1 MPRSVPVICIA
12 GPSASGKTTL
22 AVALEQRLARKGT
35 IVLRLSCDDY
45 YRQNWF
51 PHARFGYDTVD
62 AIDIAVLRT
71 ELASLRLRQRI
82 HLRHYDMQLRR
93 VSSRPAPLA
102 YDLIVLEGAYGP
114 QALNAS
120 ADLDALIYLQA
131 NLLRRLIRRLR
142 RDVLERHR
150 SPGYVICQMV
160 TEMIPGERAFIEPL
174 RTKADLIIQN
184 QRLGLLQISV
194 LIERLLESDS
204 LGPDLNA

>member
-22 AVALEQRLARKGT
+22 AVALEQRLAREGT

-45 YRQNWF
+45 YRQDWV
-51 PHARFGYDTVD
+51 PHVRFGYDTVD
-62 AIDIAVLRT
+62 AIDTAVLRT
-71 ELASLRLRQRI
+71 ELASLRLRRRI

-93 VSSRPAPLA
+93 VSCRPAPLA

-114 QALNAS
+114 QALNAP
-120 ADLDALIYLQA
+120 ADFDALIYLQA

-150 SPGYVICQMV
+150 SPGYVIRQMV
-160 TEMIPGERAFIEPL
+160 TEMLPGERAFIEPL

>member
-22 AVALEQRLARKGT
+22 AVALEQRLAREGT
-35 IVLRLSCDDY
+35 IALRLSCDDY
-45 YRQNWF
+45 YRQDWV
-51 PHARFGYDTVD
+51 PHVRFGYDTVD
-62 AIDIAVLRT
+62 AIDTAVLRT

-93 VSSRPAPLA
+93 VSRRPAPSA

-150 SPGYVICQMV
+150 SPGYVIRQMV

-174 RTKADLIIQN
+174 RTKADLIVQN

-194 LIERLLESDS
+194 LIERLLGSAS

>member
-22 AVALEQRLARKGT
+22 AVALEQRLAREGT
-35 IVLRLSCDDY
+35 IALRLSCDDY
-45 YRQNWF
+45 YRQDWV

-62 AIDIAVLRT
+62 AIDTAVLRT
-71 ELASLRLRQRI
+71 ELASLRLRRRI
-82 HLRHYDMQLRR
+82 HLRHYDMRLRR
-93 VSSRPAPLA
+93 VSRRPAPSA
-102 YDLIVLEGAYGP
+102 YDLILLEGAYGP

-150 SPGYVICQMV
+150 SPVYVIRQMV
-160 TEMIPGERAFIEPL
+160 TEMLPGERAFIEPL